1 MTESNALLSG
11 NIVEHEPLQ
20 TPKTSIMSVTL
31 TNVRLREWF
40 QKRRESVQPW
50 KVFLTPSNFKLPKAV
65 APGTRRFMSNIEK
78 FQSNYLF
85 VFLGLV
91 AFCLLTS
98 PMLLVAIATSLG
110 ACYIISLKNQD
121 RKIRI
126 MGRELSLV
134 EQYTA
139 VGILSIPIFWMA
151 GAGSAVFWVIGASFF
166 AIALHASLYAGLED
180 AIDDE
185 VFEELKVETV

>member
-1 MTESNALLSG
+1 
-11 NIVEHEPLQ
+11 
-20 TPKTSIMSVTL
+20 MSMTL
-31 TNVRLREWF
+31 TNIRLREWF

-50 KVFLTPSNFKLPKAV
+50 NIFLSPSNFKLPKAV
-65 APGTRRFMSNIEK
+65 APATKRFMSNIEK
-78 FQSNYLF
+78 FQSNYIF

-98 PMLLVAIATSLG
+98 PLLLVAIATSLG

-139 VGILSIPIFWMA
+139 VGIMSFPIFWLA

-166 AIALHASLYAGLED
+166 AIALHASLYAGQED
-180 AIDDE
+180 IAINDE